1 MGYLSKSTLWI
12 NRFISTTLFGIG
24 VSFLLI
30 CIGCNPG
37 PTNPNLEEKIPLL
50 SLTLEDDIGQKI
62 HLENPPQ
69 RIISLSPSLSEIM
82 ALLGAQKVWVARSQ
96 ACDYPEE
103 IKSIPEIIT
112 YPEMDIEGII
122 AYEPQLVLA
131 TADIFPKDLIARFHQ
146 VNIPVWYAQ
155 TDSLEDILRQIKALG
170 KITETSERAEIII
183 DSLQKIQTQVQELG
197 KGQIAYKVL
206 LIVNSNPIMA
216 FGGKSLMQQIF
227 TLAGAKNIA
236 ESLSQPFPELTADF
250 ILQQDPDFILIPA
263 EEPSQATE
271 FLSHYP
277 ALSQLRA
284 VREKRIILVN
294 PSVFLRPG
302 PRAFTALQELQQIL
316 HPGLHP

>member
-1 MGYLSKSTLWI
+1 
-12 NRFISTTLFGIG
+12 
-24 VSFLLI
+24 
-30 CIGCNPG
+30 
-37 PTNPNLEEKIPLL
+37 
-50 SLTLEDDIGQKI
+50 
-62 HLENPPQ
+62 
-69 RIISLSPSLSEIM
+69 M
-82 ALLGAQKVWVARSQ
+82 ALLGVQKVWVARSQ

-122 AYEPQLVLA
+122 EYEPQLVLA